1 MVRGLS
7 SFLIPSKMKKYTVK
21 LDILEN
27 GDGVL
32 KFPNEVVDKFQ
43 LKVGDKIELI
53 PQKDGSIR
61 MKPLKSK
68 PKLDNLQ
75 EGINEENLDDEI
87 DFG

>member
-1 MVRGLS
+1 
-7 SFLIPSKMKKYTVK
+7 MKKYTVK

-87 DFG
+87 DFGRQEGAEEW

>member
-1 MVRGLS
+1 
-7 SFLIPSKMKKYTVK
+7 MKKYTVK